1 MNLGQQFILV
11 LNLDLYFSA
20 FISEKRHVVLNF
32 NCFPEHAGQRDRY
45 DRDRDREPYFDR
57 QSNVMADHRDFKR
70 DRETHRDRDRDRGV
84 IDYDRDRFDR
94 ERRPRD
100 DRYAK
105 ISLLG
110 VQITIYLSSAKVSV
124 VKGNLVNDVFFL
136 CMCVYNL
143 EREEY

>member
-1 MNLGQQFILV
+1 MDLGQQFILV

-20 FISEKRHVVLNF
+20 FISEKLYSSYFILIVF
-32 NCFPEHAGQRDRY
+32 IEHAGQRDRY

-57 QSNVMADHRDFKR
+57 QSNVMTDHRDFKM

-100 DRYAK
+100 DRYAMK
-105 ISLLG
+105 NTFAGCANYHVLQFSKSQCI
-110 VQITIYLSSAKVSV
+110 
-124 VKGNLVNDVFFL
+124 
-136 CMCVYNL
+136 C
-143 EREEY
+143 REFSK

>member
-1 MNLGQQFILV
+1 
-11 LNLDLYFSA
+11 
-20 FISEKRHVVLNF
+20 
-32 NCFPEHAGQRDRY
+32 
-45 DRDRDREPYFDR
+45 
-57 QSNVMADHRDFKR
+57 MADHRDFKR

-110 VQITIYLSSAKVSV
+110 VQITIYLSSAKVKCS
-124 VKGNLVNDVFFL
+124 
-136 CMCVYNL
+136 
-143 EREEY
+143 

>member
-1 MNLGQQFILV
+1 
-11 LNLDLYFSA
+11 
-20 FISEKRHVVLNF
+20 
-32 NCFPEHAGQRDRY
+32 
-45 DRDRDREPYFDR
+45 
-57 QSNVMADHRDFKR
+57 MADHRDFKR

-110 VQITIYLSSAKVSV
+110 VQILYT
-124 VKGNLVNDVFFL
+124 
-136 CMCVYNL
+136 
-143 EREEY
+143 